1 MSKLLRRVTRGFT
14 LIELLVVIAII
25 AILAAILTPAVTAA
39 LLRAKVNDMSTRA
52 RSMYQSI
59 FAQQTENPYT
69 SSGITYPVKSNTIN
83 GTYGAFPDSTEYFR
97 WIVTNGVM
105 NVAFQYFSGPSMP
118 AAKGKNPVD
127 FKEENNAWCVASG
140 LTERSPEDAPFV
152 FTRNLDV
159 TTLGQDQIVDT
170 EGPLLG
176 RTPQTTLPF
185 GNKAFA
191 FVTKGGSAYALQ
203 GDTLKVD
210 NFTNLFV
217 TAGITNPVLRPQS
230 GS

>member
-69 SSGITYPVKSNTIN
+69 SSGITYPVKSNQVN
-83 GTYGAFPDSTEYFR
+83 GAYGAFPDSTEYFK

-118 AAKGKNPVD
+118 SAKGKDPLN
-127 FKEENNAWCVASG
+127 FKEENNAWCVAGS

-152 FTRNLDV
+152 FTRNLQV
-159 TTLGQDQIVDT
+159 NTLGQDAITDAT
-170 EGPLLG
+170 GPMLA
-176 RTPQTTLPF
+176 RTPETQLPF
-185 GNKAFA
+185 GTKAFA

-203 GDTLKVD
+203 GDTLKID
-210 NFTNLFV
+210 NFTNLFIV
-217 TAGITNPVLRPQS
+217 SGITNPVLRPEA